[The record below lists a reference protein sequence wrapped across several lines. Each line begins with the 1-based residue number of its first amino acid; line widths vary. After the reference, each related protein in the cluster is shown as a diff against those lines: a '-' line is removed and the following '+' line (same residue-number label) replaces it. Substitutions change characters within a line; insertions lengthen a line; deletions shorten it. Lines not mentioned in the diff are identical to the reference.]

1 MRDYTKAYLN
11 NFDRPWDEIPWDFIR
26 AAEGSVADLAIIP
39 IGDLLC
45 CGKEGRINH
54 PSTLGENWKWRMLPG
69 EFNDEI
75 IGRLKWLTDV
85 FGRTLQIP
93 EEEETSK
100 EASAD
105 DAEIIDKK

>member
-1 MRDYTKAYLN
+1 
-11 NFDRPWDEIPWDFIR
+11 
-26 AAEGSVADLAIIP
+26 
-39 IGDLLC
+39 
-45 CGKEGRINH
+45 
-54 PSTLGENWKWRMLPG
+54 MLPG